1 MNASWNLQ
9 KSENIRFSRATWKQV
24 GTKIEAEINVIFE
37 RRFLEKSL
45 FSCGK
50 AYFFE
55 IQGVEVGS
63 KNRSKIDVKNDAET
77 ESLGNSIFI
86 DF

>member
-1 MNASWNLQ
+1 MKASWNLQ
-9 KSENIRFSRATWKQV
+9 KSENLRFSRATWRQV
-24 GTKIEAEINVIFE
+24 GTKIEAEIDVIFE
-37 RRFLEKSL
+37 RRVKKKPGFSL
-45 FSCGK
+45 GK
-50 AYFFE
+50 TYLFE